1 MRRPV
6 LAVMFAALAVFA
18 QAHAAPDEAAYAAYA
33 AGEYEIAVARAL
45 QVESAENFALAAR
58 AANALAYHEYGKEGR
73 ERSKSA
79 LAYARAAIE
88 ADPGLADGHVQAAV
102 AVGLRGARMSKAK
115 AFFTNVP
122 GRVRDHLD
130 DALRLDPENLRALS
144 ISAAWRLEVA
154 RRGGGMFYRAVPQ
167 EGFDEFRKARA
178 LAPANGSVAF
188 ECALRLLA
196 SKRSEWREPA
206 LEALAVAVAA
216 EPRTA
221 FESEILTRAHA
232 LKAAVDGGPAA
243 ETAFVATQP

>member
-1 MRRPV
+1 MGRSII
-6 LAVMFAALAVFA
+6 AAMFAALAVVA
-18 QAHAAPDEAAYAAYA
+18 QAHAAPDEAAYAAYVAGDYETA
-33 AGEYEIAVARAL
+33 AERAL

-58 AANALAYHEYGKEGR
+58 ALNALAYHEYGKQGR

-79 LAYARAAIE
+79 LGYARAAIN
-88 ADPGLADGHVQAAV
+88 ADPRLSEGHVQAAV

-115 AFFTNVP
+115 AFLTNVA

-130 DALRLDPENLRALS
+130 DALKRDPGNVRALS

-154 RRGGGMFYRAVPQ
+154 RRGGGMLYRAVPE
-167 EGFDEFRKARA
+167 EGFDEFLKARELA
-178 LAPANGSVAF
+178 LADGSVAF

-196 SKRSEWREPA
+196 SKRPEWRQPA
-206 LEALAVAVAA
+206 LEALVVAVAA

-221 FESEILTRAHA
+221 FETEISARAHA

-243 ETAFVATQP
+243 EAAFIATQP